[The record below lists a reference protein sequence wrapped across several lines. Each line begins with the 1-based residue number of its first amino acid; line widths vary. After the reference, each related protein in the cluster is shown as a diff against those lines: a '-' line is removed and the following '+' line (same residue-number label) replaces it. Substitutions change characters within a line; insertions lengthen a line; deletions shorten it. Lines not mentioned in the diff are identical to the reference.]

1 MCGQQVSDRSQ
12 SVCWAGQGSPTGLLE
27 GRDSGWGVG
36 AAGSECGRW
45 SDVGTRSCPVSLRG
59 VEGPWRS
66 QPRLRSVPGV
76 SRPAGAPE
84 VPVLDPANPKP
95 PVATGSPLATME
107 EPRCLQTNCF
117 FRGKEHSIQLSV
129 SQAVLEVE
137 VEERR
142 STKRWRGRFDAASVE
157 DLTCKTGN
165 FKQFG
170 IFCSMLEA
178 ALMKSSEAVSL
189 ELLTY
194 GDLEALRCCKAGV
207 ATRVPPSTSPLSS
220 KRYLILVYCVEFDRI
235 HYPLPLPYV
244 GEADMAVLRRLV
256 QEQQDELAQLRDEL
270 RQAQQEVW
278 RLEDERLRD
287 KAWHQQEQQRM
298 TKELTEVK
306 AAEKMLR
313 AHVRTL
319 TAELAMCRKGRSTSA
334 TAPGHR
340 SNSRDS
346 RSSSQGRLPPRSPS
360 PAGSRPPRFNP
371 TAFVRAREQ
380 RRQEA
385 ELRRQ
390 KLPCGTVS
398 SGDNCRRRCRRSSS
412 AESFQSRRSA
422 LSSGSE
428 ADTCPQRRRGLGG
441 PSTRSLLSA
450 SSCNS
455 TSVASY
461 LDRGHKQH
469 GKENLGT
476 EPSATLSEIDARL
489 QALQAYISTL
499 GTHM

>member
-1 MCGQQVSDRSQ
+1 
-12 SVCWAGQGSPTGLLE
+12 
-27 GRDSGWGVG
+27 
-36 AAGSECGRW
+36 
-45 SDVGTRSCPVSLRG
+45 
-59 VEGPWRS
+59 
-66 QPRLRSVPGV
+66 
-76 SRPAGAPE
+76 
-84 VPVLDPANPKP
+84 
-95 PVATGSPLATME
+95 ME
-107 EPRCLQTNCF
+107 DPRCLQANCF

-137 VEERR
+137 VQERR

-157 DLTCKTGN
+157 DLTRKTGN

-207 ATRVPPSTSPLSS
+207 ATHVPPSASPLSS

-235 HYPLPLPYV
+235 HYPLPLPYR
-244 GEADMAVLRRLV
+244 GEADVAALRHLV
-256 QEQQDELAQLRDEL
+256 QEQQDELAHLRDEL
-270 RQAQQEVW
+270 RWAQQEVW
-278 RLEDERLRD
+278 RLEDKRLRD
-287 KAWHQQEQQRM
+287 EAWHQQEQQRM
-298 TKELTEVK
+298 TKELAEVK

-313 AHVRTL
+313 AHVNML
-319 TAELAMCRKGRSTSA
+319 TAELVACRKGRSTSA
-334 TAPGHR
+334 TAPGPPRNRHR

-380 RRQEA
+380 QRQEA

-390 KLPCGTVS
+390 KLPRGTVS
-398 SGDNCRRRCRRSSS
+398 NGDDCKRRCRRSSS
-412 AESFQSRRSA
+412 AESFQSQRSA

-428 ADTCPQRRRGLGG
+428 AGTCPQRRSRGLGG
-441 PSTRSLLSA
+441 PSTRSPLSA

-455 TSVASY
+455 TSVASH
-461 LDRGHKQH
+461 LDRGRKQQ

-476 EPSATLSEIDARL
+476 ESSATLSEIDARL
-489 QALQAYISTL
+489 QALQVYISTL
-499 GTHM
+499 GTHT

>member
-1 MCGQQVSDRSQ
+1 
-12 SVCWAGQGSPTGLLE
+12 
-27 GRDSGWGVG
+27 
-36 AAGSECGRW
+36 
-45 SDVGTRSCPVSLRG
+45 
-59 VEGPWRS
+59 
-66 QPRLRSVPGV
+66 
-76 SRPAGAPE
+76 
-84 VPVLDPANPKP
+84 
-95 PVATGSPLATME
+95 ME
-107 EPRCLQTNCF
+107 DPRCLQANCF

-137 VEERR
+137 VQERR

-157 DLTCKTGN
+157 DLTRKTGN

-207 ATRVPPSTSPLSS
+207 ATHVPPSASPLSS

-235 HYPLPLPYV
+235 HYPLPLPYR
-244 GEADMAVLRRLV
+244 GEADVAALRHLV
-256 QEQQDELAQLRDEL
+256 QEQQDELAHLRDEL
-270 RQAQQEVW
+270 RWAQQEVW
-278 RLEDERLRD
+278 RLEDKRLRD
-287 KAWHQQEQQRM
+287 EAWHQQEQQRM
-298 TKELTEVK
+298 TKELAEVK

-313 AHVRTL
+313 AHVNML
-319 TAELAMCRKGRSTSA
+319 TAELVACRKGRSTSA
-334 TAPGHR
+334 TAPGPPRNRHR

-360 PAGSRPPRFNP
+360 PAGERHGDVGTFLGPHANVLPPLLFSLGSRPPRFNP

-380 RRQEA
+380 QRQEA

-390 KLPCGTVS
+390 KLPRGTVS
-398 SGDNCRRRCRRSSS
+398 NGDDCKRRCRRSSS
-412 AESFQSRRSA
+412 AESFQSQRSA

-428 ADTCPQRRRGLGG
+428 AGTCPQRRSRGLGG
-441 PSTRSLLSA
+441 PSTRSPLSA

-455 TSVASY
+455 TSVASH
-461 LDRGHKQH
+461 LDRGRKQQ

-476 EPSATLSEIDARL
+476 ESSATLSEIDARL
-489 QALQAYISTL
+489 QALQVYISTL
-499 GTHM
+499 GTHT

>member
-1 MCGQQVSDRSQ
+1 M
-12 SVCWAGQGSPTGLLE
+12 AGALE
-27 GRDSGWGVG
+27 RRAASAGGG
-36 AAGSECGRW
+36 AALGLAPGAAWFRRGTRRRLGAPSSGSAASLGSLAACG
-45 SDVGTRSCPVSLRG
+45 GTRSP
-59 VEGPWRS
+59 GP
-66 QPRLRSVPGV
+66 
-76 SRPAGAPE
+76 
-84 VPVLDPANPKP
+84 
-95 PVATGSPLATME
+95 GSPLATME
-107 EPRCLQTNCF
+107 EPRCLQANCF

-142 STKRWRGRFDAASVE
+142 STKRWRGHFDAASVE
-157 DLTCKTGN
+157 DLTRKTGN

-194 GDLEALRCCKAGV
+194 GDLEALRCCKVGV

-235 HYPLPLPYV
+235 HYPLPLPYI
-244 GEADMAVLRRLV
+244 GEADMAALRRLV

-270 RQAQQEVW
+270 RRAQQEVW

-287 KAWHQQEQQRM
+287 KAWHQQEQRRM

-313 AHVRTL
+313 AHVKTL
-319 TAELAMCRKGRSTSA
+319 TAELAVCRKGRSTSA
-334 TAPGHR
+334 TAPGCPQDRRR

-371 TAFVRAREQ
+371 TAFVRSREQ

-390 KLPCGTVS
+390 KLPRGTVS
-398 SGDNCRRRCRRSSS
+398 SGDNCRRRGRRSSS
-412 AESFQSRRSA
+412 AESLQSRRSA
-422 LSSGSE
+422 QSSGSE

-441 PSTRSLLSA
+441 PSTRSPLSA

-455 TSVASY
+455 TSVASHPN
-461 LDRGHKQH
+461 RGCKQH